1 MDEIEAF
8 LTARVEHDREV
19 ETHPDVHAMYVV
31 TNKDAVTLLSEKELD
46 HAQAKGAATPILYAL
61 QPHATKDA
69 ALLSHAG
76 HTLARDPTYAKQREA
91 GLAAFGALS
100 NRFHVYAAEPL
111 PLPKKESMEP
121 MPQRKRRKV
130 IKQIRVKNEK
140 GYMVTK
146 DVEMSESDDDAP
158 TPKPAPAALAAPA
171 PAARGPPSKGKGAKQ
186 PSLMSFFSKSS

>member
-1 MDEIEAF
+1 M
-8 LTARVEHDREV
+8 
-19 ETHPDVHAMYVV
+19 HAMYVV
-31 TNKDAVTLLSEKELD
+31 TTQDAVSLLSEKELH

-76 HTLARDPTYAKQREA
+76 HALARDPTYAKQREA

-100 NRFHVYAAEPL
+100 NRFHVDAAPEPL
-111 PLPKKESMEP
+111 PLPKKQSMEP

-158 TPKPAPAALAAPA
+158 TPKPAPAAPA